1 MSNPQG
7 KTSMPRTSDPIKGY
21 SHKGF
26 IAGWCAIILVG
37 ITGFSLL
44 TLPLA
49 YSSTKP
55 QAHSTQA
62 GLVGQAGR

>member
-1 MSNPQG
+1 
-7 KTSMPRTSDPIKGY
+7 MPRTSDPIKGY

-37 ITGFSLL
+37 IAGFSLL

-49 YSSTKP
+49 YSSAEPGVASADSVVT
-55 QAHSTQA
+55 S
-62 GLVGQAGR
+62 VN

>member
-1 MSNPQG
+1 
-7 KTSMPRTSDPIKGY
+7 MPRTSDPIKGY
-21 SHKGF
+21 NHKGF

-55 QAHSTQA
+55 HTHPTQA
-62 GLVGQAGR
+62 GQ